1 MKVKLSGQGI
11 DRIECEAVISYF
23 FADER
28 PLKGTAGWIDG
39 RLNGCLSGLINS
51 GKIDGHFKEFI
62 LIGSQD
68 KLCSPRILL
77 VGLGHS
83 SQFSFKRFSQIS
95 EEIRKV
101 MLGMRI
107 FHLATPLPGLHLMDL
122 EPFRAAEIFLV
133 RMAKGSGVNQAEDFS
148 LILTEDP
155 TKFDRI
161 LLGSLQAKQKL
172 KGKAELEVW
181 RGEVIRDD

>member
-23 FADER
+23 FTDER

-39 RLNGCLSGLINS
+39 RLNGDLSRLINN

-62 LIGSQD
+62 LIGSKD
-68 KLCSPRILL
+68 KICSPRILL

-83 SQFSFKRFSQIS
+83 SQFSFKRFTQIS

-101 MLGMRI
+101 ILRMNV
-107 FHLATPLPGLHLMDL
+107 FHLATPLPGLHLTDL
-122 EPFRAAEIFLV
+122 EPSRAAEIFLV
-133 RMAKGSGVNQAEDFS
+133 RMASCSGANQDKDFR

-155 TKFDRI
+155 NKFERI
-161 LLGSLQAKQKL
+161 LNGFLQAKKKL

-181 RGEVIRDD
+181 REEENKV

>member
-11 DRIECEAVISYF
+11 DRIECEAIIAYF

-28 PLKGTAGWIDG
+28 PLKGMAGWIDG
-39 RLNGCLSGLINS
+39 RLNGGLSRLINN
-51 GKIDGHFKEFI
+51 GRIGGHFKEFI

-68 KLCSPRILL
+68 KICSPRILL

-95 EEIRKV
+95 VEIRKV
-101 MLGMRI
+101 IMRMKV
-107 FHLATPLPGLHLMDL
+107 FHLATPLPGLHLTDL
-122 EPFRAAEIFLV
+122 EPSRAAEIFLV
-133 RMAKGSGVNQAEDFS
+133 RMASGSGANMAKDFS

-155 TKFDRI
+155 NKFERI
-161 LLGSLQAKQKL
+161 LNGSLQAKQKL

-181 RGEVIRDD
+181 KEEDNEL